1 MFLHVTIVQYLKPPG
16 LRGLETPRIH
26 VTVWIPNVEMVLRF
40 PSQAK
45 RHISISLNTNFM
57 FEFDVSVK

>member
-1 MFLHVTIVQYLKPPG
+1 MFLHVIIVQYLKPPG

-26 VTVWIPNVEMVLRF
+26 VTVWTQDEMVLRF

-45 RHISISLNTNFM
+45 RKISISLNTNFM
-57 FEFDVSVK
+57 FEFDASVK